1 MTRTLVGRLPYRSV
15 IGCVSAAALVFALAG
30 CGEGPYLPLG
40 DPLPRSVAMGL
51 SADGRLQ
58 YFAPLCPG
66 EQVTSVQVLDYATHR
81 VLWEASS
88 PVKSIREGGRI
99 TVGASEEFE
108 QVKVPLVS
116 PLPDSLGLELS
127 FDGRVTGVQAS
138 RRAISSDMAGSDTVL
153 TDLGEKMKEAD
164 FRARTVQEVC

>member
-1 MTRTLVGRLPYRSV
+1 MLRTHIERITRYSV
-15 IGCVSAAALVFALAG
+15 IGCVSALALVLTG
-30 CGEGPYLPLG
+30 CREGPFLPIG
-40 DPLPRSVAMGL
+40 DPLPRAVATGL

-66 EQVTSVQVLDYATHR
+66 EQVISVQVLDYRTHW
-81 VLWEASS
+81 VLWEASG
-88 PVKSIREGGRI
+88 PTKSIREGGRI

-127 FDGRVTGVQAS
+127 FGRKVTGVQAS
-138 RRAISSDMAGSDTVL
+138 RQSVPSDLAGSDTVL
-153 TDLGEKMKEAD
+153 SDTGERMKEAD
-164 FRARTVQEVC
+164 FRAQTIREAC